1 MLPSED
7 TKIFEFNQYEISE
20 KPPFLTYADFESLI
34 EKMDECKTNPE
45 KTSTTK
51 VSEHVPSGFSISTL
65 SWSKDIEPNHDV

>member
-45 KTSTTK
+45 KSSTTK
-51 VSEHVPSGFSISTL
+51 ASEHVPSGFSMIYT
-65 SWSKDIEPNHDV
+65 IMI

>member
-34 EKMDECKTNPE
+34 EKMDECETNPE
-45 KTSTTK
+45 KSSTTK

>member
-45 KTSTTK
+45 KSSATK

-65 SWSKDIEPNHDV
+65 S

>member
-1 MLPSED
+1 MLSSED

-45 KTSTTK
+45 TSSTTK
-51 VSEHVPSGFSISTL
+51 VSERVPSCFSISTL
-65 SWSKDIEPNHDV
+65 SWFKDIEPNHDV